1 MRQLIL
7 VLFLSISSSLSLF
20 SQDEN
25 PEISN
30 GAFYKLSI
38 AGTITTNEDIDLADE
53 YNDNLFEFNA
63 MFLNA
68 AVGYQFDSRTS
79 IGINFGYDR
88 HSKLN
93 LNFFPMYLGFRYNIV
108 KDDDNVFLRGGY
120 GKLLNVGKSFEVGNM
135 YKAGLG
141 YQIFDGDYRNSFL
154 IGVDFTRKRFGYRR
168 LDKLSSVSIF
178 LEFQFF

>member
-1 MRQLIL
+1 MRRLIF
-7 VLFLSISSSLSLF
+7 VLLLGSSLSMF

-25 PEISN
+25 PEINN
-30 GAFYKLSI
+30 GPFYKLSM
-38 AGTITTNEDIDLADE
+38 AGTITTNEDIELADE
-53 YNDNLFEFNA
+53 YNDNLFELNA
-63 MFLNA
+63 LFLNA
-68 AVGYQFDSRTS
+68 TVGYQFDPRAS
-79 IGINFGYDR
+79 IGVNFGYDR
-88 HSKLN
+88 HSELN
-93 LNFFPMYLGFRYNIV
+93 LYFFPMYLSFRYNII

-154 IGVDFTRKRFGYRR
+154 IGVDFTRKRFGFRR